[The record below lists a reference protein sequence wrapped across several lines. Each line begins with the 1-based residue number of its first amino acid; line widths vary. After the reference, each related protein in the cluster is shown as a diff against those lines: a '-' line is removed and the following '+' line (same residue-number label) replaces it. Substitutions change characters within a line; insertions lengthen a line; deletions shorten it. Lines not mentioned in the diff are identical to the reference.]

1 MVNVT
6 NKFLSHLK
14 KIFKQKNLSLSD
26 YVFCFSCGDI
36 LDKNVSLSFLIVPIS
51 EFEDREKEKKL
62 PFEKFIIYKKNNCW
76 LSCDLGAYFHLVNKR
91 LSTNEEGNV
100 FFQSI
105 KDGSKNCLAQF
116 VGKCLF
122 EHMEREKLTK
132 KELANNLKISVYK
145 LKKIFKGSSEH
156 LSVGDMVSISFEF
169 EGKNKIASKYFVMV
183 EKIKQENPLELYEKE
198 IFEEE
203 DLEEIDR

>member
-6 NKFLSHLK
+6 NKFLSHIK
-14 KIFKQKNLSLSD
+14 NIFKQKNLSLSD
-26 YVFCFSCGDI
+26 YVFCFSCGGI

-51 EFEDREKEKKL
+51 EFEDRKKEKKL

-91 LSTNEEGNV
+91 ISIDNEENV
-100 FFQSI
+100 VFQI
-105 KDGSKNCLAQF
+105 VKDGLKNCLAQF
-116 VGKCLF
+116 VGKCLL
-122 EHMEREKLTK
+122 EHMKREKLTK

-145 LKKIFKGSSEH
+145 LEKIFKGSSEH
-156 LSVGDMVSISFEF
+156 LSVGDMVGISFEF

-183 EKIKQENPLELYEKE
+183 EKINQKDSLKLYEE
-198 IFEEE
+198 YDLEED
-203 DLEEIDR
+203 DLEEID